1 MAHSDKPTFVSLNR
15 FEAKKNIELA
25 VEAFSLVKRDRPE
38 KGMRLVIAGA
48 RMKPCR
54 DKTTSQE
61 MAHLSQSP

>member
-38 KGMRLVIAGA
+38 KEMRLVIAGA
-48 RMKPCR
+48 
-54 DKTTSQE
+54 
-61 MAHLSQSP
+61 